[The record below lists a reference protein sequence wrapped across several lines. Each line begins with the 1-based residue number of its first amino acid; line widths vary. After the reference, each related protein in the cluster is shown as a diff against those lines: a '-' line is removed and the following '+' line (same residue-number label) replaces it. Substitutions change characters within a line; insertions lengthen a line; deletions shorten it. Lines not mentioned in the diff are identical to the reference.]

1 MELTIQLRL
10 RRIFCI
16 SQGGIMALPKQSA
29 RQQTTTMI
37 IIGLLIVLIIG
48 VGALFLSPNSPLRP
62 RASEIPAQT
71 ATTFTAPQQAEFRD
85 GKVSSL
91 NSDKVTV
98 DEANGGSFSFTLN
111 DEVIIRGLKGNSF
124 EIVGRDQLNKG
135 DFVSVFYQN
144 TDTAQRIS
152 RVDIVREK

>member
-1 MELTIQLRL
+1 MP
-10 RRIFCI
+10 
-16 SQGGIMALPKQSA
+16 AHKQSA
-29 RQQTTTMI
+29 RQQTTAFI
-37 IIGLLIVLIIG
+37 IIGLLVILIVG

-62 RASEIPAQT
+62 KASEIPTQT
-71 ATTFTAPQQAEFRD
+71 AANFNAPQQAEFRD

-91 NSDKVTV
+91 SGDKVTV

-111 DEVIIRGLKGNSF
+111 DEVVIRGLRGNAF
-124 EIVGRDQLNKG
+124 EIVGRDQLHKG